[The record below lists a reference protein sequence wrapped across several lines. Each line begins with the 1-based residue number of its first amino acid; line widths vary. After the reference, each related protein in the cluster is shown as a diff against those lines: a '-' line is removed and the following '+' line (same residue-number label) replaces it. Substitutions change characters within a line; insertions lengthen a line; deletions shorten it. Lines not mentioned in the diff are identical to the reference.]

1 MKTIPKLA
9 DEMRIY
15 IASEKLENEEV
26 LETLIES
33 GENEEANLITAKQE
47 VGDVFTAY
55 MLPAEKA
62 ARSKRLDIDGFFQ
75 TLLDLTAKY
84 PKEWKELRDKYEA
97 DGITKHSPRLN
108 AMIDK
113 YEELETVFRE
123 MAEKAKEE

>member
-15 IASEKLENEEV
+15 IASEKMENEEV
-26 LETLIES
+26 LETLMES
-33 GENEEANLITAKQE
+33 GDEEETALILARQK
-47 VGDVFTAY
+47 VGDVFLAY
-55 MLPAEKA
+55 ILPAEKTA
-62 ARSKRLDIDGFFQ
+62 KSKRLDIDGFFQ
-75 TLLDLTAKY
+75 TLLDITAKY

-97 DGITKHSPRLN
+97 DGVTKHSPRLN

-113 YEELETVFRE
+113 YEELETVLRE